1 MSTHRP
7 RQIPKKRKRILEK
20 ERKEM
25 NKNKKIS
32 LPCLFLTMMVLALS
46 ASPRPLQ
53 AYDRQDLIDSTAAI
67 IRVSNMADFLKAVE
81 QSSVGQLWNSKEM
94 KPFLNNQSLAQA
106 LKETL
111 LQSVYSDKEK
121 PDNKELSHLL
131 WEGSKLLKDE
141 LIVGISPPNQEGKE
155 DLFILAA
162 MDEPSYQK
170 SKTIDERMAELDE
183 NMSAPHKQDFQGVDL
198 IRINRTRADKTS
210 ESQWEAF
217 YRGTLVSSTS
227 REWVERCIVQL
238 KKELPAAPTG
248 PPMLQLR
255 ITDQFIKYMFDPQDQ
270 AANEEHTPGEVKQDA
285 PVSPEPSPTDIFNAL
300 GLDHLKYISLDLIL
314 KPQSMEF
321 QVTIKTKGPTE
332 KGLWTLLTRESVPL
346 NHRLVYVPDDVYSY
360 HVIRLDFNALWNE
373 LPEILKS
380 INPQYIQYLN
390 GVTGMFSQMYKI
402 DLSREVFGNLGT
414 LITTFS
420 RMQDLDKQE
429 LYAWQVRNPD
439 AMEKLLAKLYGEGTF
454 LAAQLKDHLE
464 ILQLHGY
471 KLYSFKTSPIKPAD
485 TPGQESTYTG
495 ISVVNGALV
504 FGSDK
509 LVRSLI
515 QAASNNKQT
524 ISNTLYQLPEYT
536 ALMRKVPDDALGYSI
551 TDVSQLVQSLLGL
564 INQTRTLRIPETE
577 KEQDKENIQPD
588 PLTEFFNKLRFDRL
602 PPVDFMASFF
612 SKGIT
617 YTRFKGNDLLTRG
630 IFQYRERK

>member
-1 MSTHRP
+1 M
-7 RQIPKKRKRILEK
+7 K
-20 ERKEM
+20 
-25 NKNKKIS
+25 KNKKIS

-53 AYDRQDLIDSTAAI
+53 AYDRQDLIDSTAVI

-106 LKETL
+106 LKEML
-111 LQSVYSDKEK
+111 LQSVYTDTEK
-121 PDNKELSHLL
+121 HNNKELSHLL

-155 DLFILAA
+155 DLLILAA
-162 MDEPSYQK
+162 LDEPSYQK

-210 ESQWEAF
+210 ESQWDAF
-217 YRGTLVSSTS
+217 YQGTLVSSTS
-227 REWVERCIVQL
+227 REWVERCIVKL
-238 KKELPAAPTG
+238 KKELPSTPTG
-248 PPMLQLR
+248 HPMLQLR
-255 ITDQFIKYMFDPQDQ
+255 ITDQFIKYMFEPQDQ
-270 AANEEHTPGEVKQDA
+270 AANEEHTPA
-285 PVSPEPSPTDIFNAL
+285 PSPTVIFNAL

-321 QVTIKTKGPTE
+321 QVTIKTKGPAE
-332 KGLWTLLTRESVPL
+332 KGLWKLLTREPVPL

-360 HVIRLDFNALWNE
+360 LVMRLDFNALWNE

-420 RMQDLDKQE
+420 RVQGPDKQE
-429 LYAWQVRNPD
+429 LYAWQVRNSD

-515 QAASNNKQT
+515 QAAANNKRT
-524 ISNTLYQLPEYT
+524 TSNTLYQLPEYT

-564 INQTRTLRIPETE
+564 IKQTRTLPIPETE
-577 KEQDKENIQPD
+577 KEQDKDNIQPD
-588 PLTEFFNKLRFDRL
+588 PLTEFFNKLRYDRL

-617 YTRFKGNDLLTRG
+617 YTRLEGNDLVTRG